1 MPSNKALAWMQRFAA
16 LAIVAFWVSFW
27 IDHSD
32 LPPLIVDL
40 EWSFLVPDLAWIVVA
55 FLISSHWLLAGDRRG
70 MVATAAAG
78 ASLAYL
84 GLLDAVSNVRHGQ
97 YGGSFS
103 RGALNAVVNLACI
116 GFGWANIQYALRRSR

>member
-1 MPSNKALAWMQRFAA
+1 ASGYEPEGREFESLRAHHPLLISFFLMPSNKALAWMQRFAA

-78 ASLAYL
+78 ASLA
-84 GLLDAVSNVRHGQ
+84 
-97 YGGSFS
+97 
-103 RGALNAVVNLACI
+103 
-116 GFGWANIQYALRRSR
+116 